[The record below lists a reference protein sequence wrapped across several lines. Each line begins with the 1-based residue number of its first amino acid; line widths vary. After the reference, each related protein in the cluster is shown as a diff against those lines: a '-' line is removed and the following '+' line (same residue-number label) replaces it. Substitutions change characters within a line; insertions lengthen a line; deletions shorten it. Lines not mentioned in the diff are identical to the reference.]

1 MSLQKKL
8 ISIVIP
14 AYNEEDCVEELSRRL
29 VTLFKV
35 EEKFYNFEVIIV
47 ENGSIDRTWQKLRD
61 IHSRD
66 SRFKIVK
73 LSRNF
78 RMDGGITAG
87 IDFVKGDA
95 CVLMTADLQDPPEF
109 ISTFLREWEKGW

>member
-29 VTLFKV
+29 ATLFKV

-47 ENGSIDRTWQKLRD
+47 ENGSIDRTWQNLETFTRG
-61 IHSRD
+61 IQD
-66 SRFKIVK
+66 SKSLNSQETFGW
-73 LSRNF
+73 
-78 RMDGGITAG
+78 MA
-87 IDFVKGDA
+87 
-95 CVLMTADLQDPPEF
+95 VLPQELILLKEMHV
-109 ISTFLREWEKGW
+109 S